1 MLTSALM
8 FYNFKRIKLIATNY
22 KLINL
27 IKMTQRILEI
37 LDNVRYWETCPNNY
51 KQDIETFLN
60 SQNEQLPLLGVR
72 RSLPIDTKTLSELA
86 KKGFEENNEYNF
98 LSSIEQV
105 YKRGIEVGLN
115 VANDY
120 IGR

>member
-1 MLTSALM
+1 M